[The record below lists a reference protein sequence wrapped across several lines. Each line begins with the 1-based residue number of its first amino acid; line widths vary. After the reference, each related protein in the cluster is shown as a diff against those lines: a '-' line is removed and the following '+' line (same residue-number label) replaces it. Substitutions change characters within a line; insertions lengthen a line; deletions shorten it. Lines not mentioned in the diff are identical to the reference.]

1 MTIEEAK
8 KIIDMCADAVK
19 KGDGED
25 AKIYVNKE
33 YVLSIL
39 DMVER
44 TPQITWPDDPYPYPW
59 YPTQPWTHPTDPGVT
74 WKDRFI
80 YKKTTDGTGDDA
92 PGKWIPCRESP
103 ANPLTPYCT
112 TGSDEELRR
121 LREIT
126 TADSSQNTENI
137 TAYSSISEEPTNLYK
152 EKFTTAGKVRETS
165 EGTHTV

>member
-8 KIIDMCADAVK
+8 KIINMCADAVK

-39 DMVER
+39 DMVE
-44 TPQITWPDDPYPYPW
+44 PQTIYPYPD
-59 YPTQPWTHPTDPGVT
+59 YPGTNIPSYPWNPNSPGTTWTD
-74 WKDRFI
+74 KFI
-80 YKKTTDGTGDDA
+80 YYKKTTDGTGDDA
-92 PGKWIPCRESP
+92 PGKWVPCRESP
-103 ANPLTPYCT
+103 TNPLTPYCT